1 DTYFKLK
8 SIQNNDDIFNQKTT
22 NNCFIQMTVEDYI
35 LTERFQ
41 LNINKLK
48 ATFIA
53 IRFTHL
59 NINNNNMSISM
70 LIEILRLLPNLESL
84 KVSSLSML
92 QSTILSFEDIKKYI
106 LISIINKITKV
117 KLDKVTE
124 KKQIQFLINLCP
136 RMQYFEVDC
145 MSNADLSTFMTFI
158 LINQMTHIPNL
169 CFLCLNVPNANENMI
184 KNLAM
189 TIELETIIDKFK
201 IQRIGNKFFLY
212 WK

>member
-1 DTYFKLK
+1 
-8 SIQNNDDIFNQKTT
+8 
-22 NNCFIQMTVEDYI
+22 
-35 LTERFQ
+35 
-41 LNINKLK
+41 
-48 ATFIA
+48 
-53 IRFTHL
+53 
-59 NINNNNMSISM
+59 M